1 MKIYCMFLSDQKHI
15 INNFKLFT
23 NMQYLSFLCS
33 EGRVF
38 KNGVAGAF
46 VGNVASSNW
55 LKVLSN

>member
-1 MKIYCMFLSDQKHI
+1 
-15 INNFKLFT
+15 
-23 NMQYLSFLCS
+23 MQYLSFLCS

-55 LKVLSN
+55 LKVKELIIQHSVH